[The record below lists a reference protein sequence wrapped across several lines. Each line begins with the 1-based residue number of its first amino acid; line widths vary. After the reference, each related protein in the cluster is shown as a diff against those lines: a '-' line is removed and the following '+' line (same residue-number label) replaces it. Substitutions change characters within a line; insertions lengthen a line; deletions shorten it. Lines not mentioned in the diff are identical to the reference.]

1 MFCDVNNQKVVTNIH
16 GIILNKLDHNII
28 ESGFVCCFLRYLRK
42 IGYFDYLSVGGQGGS
57 LAMKYWD
64 DVIIPKFSEKLMEN
78 ISQLYCNVNSNNPNT
93 IISLSDKIKSL
104 KKILNDIFDLIV
116 SKEYIEYEEINK
128 ILNKYQF

>member
-1 MFCDVNNQKVVTNIH
+1 MCSSDLH

-64 DVIIPKFSEKLMEN
+64 DVIIPKFSKELMKK
-78 ISQLYCNVNSNNPNT
+78 ISELYCNVNSNKPNN
-93 IISLSDKIKSL
+93 IISLSDNIKLL
-104 KKILNDIFDLIV
+104 KKSLNDIFDLII
-116 SKEYIEYEEINK
+116 SKEDIMYEEIDT
-128 ILNKYQF
+128 IINKY